1 MPPFAPLKRNDLVR
15 ALRKAGFTGPES
27 GGRHSLMRRGTLTL
41 AIPNPH
47 RGDIGRA
54 LLAEI
59 LRQAQIPRDQ
69 SEKL

>member
-1 MPPFAPLKRNDLVR
+1 
-15 ALRKAGFTGPES
+15 
-27 GGRHSLMRRGTLTL
+27 MRRGTLTL